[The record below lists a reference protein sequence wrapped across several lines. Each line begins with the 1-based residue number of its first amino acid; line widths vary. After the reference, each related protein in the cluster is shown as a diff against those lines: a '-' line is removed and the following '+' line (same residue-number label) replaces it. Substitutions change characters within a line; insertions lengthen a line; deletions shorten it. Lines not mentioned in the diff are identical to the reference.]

1 MAVKKNK
8 LDELMYKERPIVR
21 RGNDM
26 YYGFIDDKYIIKI
39 TEEETETVGNTEIG
53 SKVTVQLTT
62 NNTKLKGKE
71 RIIRQ
76 SKKEGLFDALD
87 VGVVW
92 LEDALDYTGE

>member
-21 RGNDM
+21 RGNVM

-39 TEEETETVGNTEIG
+39 TEEESETVGNTEIG